1 MRKRRPPNPHVL
13 VGANRIQYD
22 TADVFVVGITH
33 RDGCTR
39 NMSRKLCLNH
49 RNSKLGLY
57 QVLHRFDGEI
67 TETEGYSRFFGQS
80 ERRQTAARRGSAAAG
95 TAGAGARDRHLRRH
109 PARGRRPLRLAFQ
122 YAMTPY
128 SNYGVGLAEH
138 TWTAGHLSEPGE
150 GLGRGGRR
158 QKAYTLH
165 LREGLALLGRRAV
178 HRRRHHVLVGSHR
191 TDGPHLSR
199 PVHAHHHLHRPVRE
213 RGQDR
218 RLHRARRIQQAVRQP
233 VLGALR
239 QGGPRP
245 PEEVFQPVPSRVPGR
260 GQAGRRW

>member
-80 ERRQTAARRGSAAAG
+80 IADSVGGVISAPIILFRDERS
-95 TAGAGARDRHLRRH
+95 
-109 PARGRRPLRLAFQ
+109 
-122 YAMTPY
+122 
-128 SNYGVGLAEH
+128 S
-138 TWTAGHLSEPGE
+138 
-150 GLGRGGRR
+150 
-158 QKAYTLH
+158 
-165 LREGLALLGRRAV
+165 
-178 HRRRHHVLVGSHR
+178 
-191 TDGPHLSR
+191 
-199 PVHAHHHLHRPVRE
+199 
-213 RGQDR
+213 
-218 RLHRARRIQQAVRQP
+218 
-233 VLGALR
+233 
-239 QGGPRP
+239 
-245 PEEVFQPVPSRVPGR
+245 VFR
-260 GQAGRRW
+260 

>member
-1 MRKRRPPNPHVL
+1 MRALRGRNHPAGSGLCRGLGGHGGNGRHGGRGRGVQFRTGPRHLPLVTPTAFPAGDRRDRRRL
-13 VGANRIQYD
+13 QGGAAVGA
-22 TADVFVVGITH
+22 TG
-33 RDGCTR
+33 
-39 NMSRKLCLNH
+39 
-49 RNSKLGLY
+49 
-57 QVLHRFDGEI
+57 
-67 TETEGYSRFFGQS
+67 

-109 PARGRRPLRLAFQ
+109 PARGRRPLRRVSVRDEPVQQLRRGTRGAH
-122 YAMTPY
+122 
-128 SNYGVGLAEH
+128 LDRR
-138 TWTAGHLSEPGE
+138 HLSEPGE
-150 GLGRGGRR
+150 GLGRARRRPSLHAPSAGR
-158 QKAYTLH
+158 
-165 LREGLALLGRRAV
+165 LALLGRRAV

-239 QGGPRP
+239 QGGPP
-245 PEEVFQPVPSRVPGR
+245 PTRRSISASSIPSSRTR
-260 GQAGRRW
+260 TSSTRW